1 MVKYLYLVV
10 LIQVITRPP
19 QNGVT
24 LYQNGAVPGRSRS
37 FLERARPKIKFGTER
52 PGTRN
57 DQISKKWE
65 RVERGRVR
73 NEVVPSRS

>member
-1 MVKYLYLVV
+1 MFP
-10 LIQVITRPP
+10 TRPP
-19 QNGVT
+19 QNGAT

-37 FLERARPKIKFGTER
+37 VLERARPKLKFGTER

-65 RVERGRVR
+65 RVERGRAR
-73 NEVVPSRS
+73 NEVVPSRSQGTSTARERDF